1 MLQLLSQY
9 AHAKNLFRVLSLSFS
24 TSAPWSEGDEGN
36 GDGFGLEDLPDLDDG
51 EDEDEEDDDEE
62 AVSTTTD
69 VYSSTEMEESSS
81 TVWSTHS
88 KRKNESSE
96 SYYDARLA
104 VIKYID
110 LNSFEMI
117 N

>member
-24 TSAPWSEGDEGN
+24 TSAPWSEGVEGS
-36 GDGFGLEDLPDLDDG
+36 GDGFSLEDLPDLDDG
-51 EDEDEEDDDEE
+51 DDDDEEDDDEE